1 MNEWAKILIPIVI
14 TAMGI
19 LVANMLMDIKSIKVT
34 QIKSE
39 MWIYRVEQNELKI
52 KHLEEKIE
60 E

>member
-1 MNEWAKILIPIVI
+1 MNEWAKILIPILI

-19 LVANMLMDIKSIKVT
+19 LVANMLMDIKNIKVT

>member
-1 MNEWAKILIPIVI
+1 MNEWAKILIPILI

-19 LVANMLMDIKSIKVT
+19 LVANMLMDIKNIKVT

-39 MWIYRVEQNELKI
+39 IWMYRVEQNELKI

>member
-1 MNEWAKILIPIVI
+1 MNEWAKILIPILI

>member
-19 LVANMLMDIKSIKVT
+19 LVANMLMDIKTIKLT

-39 MWIYRVEQNELKI
+39 IWMYRVEQNELKI

>member
-1 MNEWAKILIPIVI
+1 MNEWAKILIPILI

-19 LVANMLMDIKSIKVT
+19 LVANMLMDIKTIKLT

-39 MWIYRVEQNELKI
+39 IWMYRVEQNELKI

>member
-19 LVANMLMDIKSIKVT
+19 LVANMLMDIKNIKVT